1 MTRTQTSVA
10 SPATPPAASPY
21 RVYPSI
27 GVARVGN
34 APDKFYIGPEEYRG
48 LPTLPDGAPFTEA
61 DFRDEAGRLCRQAAR
76 FRIFR
81 DGPYGPEEV
90 TLATPGVAAITW
102 TAHVANK
109 KASWYTFV
117 TNEGEN
123 GYAPNH
129 PLRNASVQDRHSL
142 MIDAGPRSIAGASRS
157 GVHFDAASAPAHY
170 RGVHFPPEV
179 LNPTRERITRLG
191 ELRTDA
197 QGRLLVLGGAGISGT
212 AASPAHIGEYANND
226 GWWDDTSDGPV
237 AAVVRLDDGTEHRVE
252 PAWVLVGPPSY
263 APQIANLVSLWDT
276 IFDAAV
282 RAGRVPEIL
291 DGGMWKSGPDGYRP
305 SFRTEIQPL
314 IERATLYPWVAAIPP
329 KPHSFD
335 FARLG
340 KVPSSPADDENRG
353 LRTWIL
359 DVLRAPSQE
368 NVIVGATGRTMM
380 PYLAGDNCLIPGTL
394 TSKYLRLTDTQYFFL
409 QQWAAGWFR
418 EDAPPPDAATGLTRA
433 VLENCVGGAFSP
445 GIEMS
450 WISRNPA
457 IYRADDPFRIHADLV
472 LEGPLSTGFEP
483 ARMEPGDICR
493 YMAVPWQADFNECSS
508 QPMDGRV
515 IWWWPAQRPEF
526 VYLEPKAPAPGAAAA
541 AAPPPPSGRS
551 GTQVAWIG
559 TDFDQL
565 RGDFI
570 AFADDVDM
578 VRYWKDLGFVMEKTV
593 DGQSR
598 FVEVART
605 LPRPFFPPS
614 DPGAD

>member
-1 MTRTQTSVA
+1 MSSYKIQ
-10 SPATPPAASPY
+10 
-21 RVYPSI
+21 PSI

-34 APDKFYIGPEEYRG
+34 APSKFYIGPEEYRG
-48 LPTLPDGAPFTEA
+48 LPTLPDGAPFTER
-61 DFRDEAGRLCRQAAR
+61 DFRDDQGRLCRQAAR
-76 FRIFR
+76 FRVCR
-81 DGPYGPEEV
+81 DGPNGPEEV

-117 TNEGEN
+117 TNEGED

-129 PLRNASVQDRHSL
+129 PLRNPTVTDRQSL
-142 MIDAGPRSIAGASRS
+142 MIDAGPRSISGASQS
-157 GVHFDAASAPAHY
+157 GVNFDAASAPPGY
-170 RGVHFPPEV
+170 RGVNFPAGV
-179 LNPTRERITRLG
+179 LHPTRESITSLG

-197 QGRLLVLGGAGISGT
+197 DGRLLLLGGFGISGT
-212 AASPAHIGEYANND
+212 LSDDPVIGDYANND

-237 AAVVRLDDGTEHRVE
+237 SAVIRFTDGSEIR
-252 PAWVLVGPPSY
+252 ADASWVLVGPPSY
-263 APQIANLVSLWDT
+263 APQIPNLVSLWDT
-276 IFDAAV
+276 IFDAGV
-282 RAGRVPEIL
+282 RAGKVPAIQERGL
-291 DGGMWKSGPDGYRP
+291 WKSGPLGYRP
-305 SFRTEIQPL
+305 NFRTEIQPL

-335 FARLG
+335 FAMLG
-340 KVPSSPADDENRG
+340 AVPAAPAPDEYKG

-359 DVLRAPSQE
+359 GVLRAPSSE
-368 NVIVGATGRTMM
+368 NVIVNAKGRTMM
-380 PYLAGDNCLIPGTL
+380 PFLAGDNCLIPGTL

-409 QQWAAGWFR
+409 QQWAEGWFVD
-418 EDAPPPDAATGLTRA
+418 EPPAPDPATALTRA

-450 WISRNPA
+450 WISRDAA
-457 IYRADDPFRIHADLV
+457 IYQADDPLRINARLV
-472 LEGPLSTGFEP
+472 VEGPLSAGFDP
-483 ARMEPGDICR
+483 AAMEPGDVCR

-526 VYLEPKAPAPGAAAA
+526 VYLEPPAPMTTAAVAPSPPGIHSGA
-541 AAPPPPSGRS
+541 
-551 GTQVAWIG
+551 QVAWIG

-565 RGDFI
+565 RPDFI
-570 AFADDVDM
+570 MFANDVDM
-578 VRYWKDLGFVMEKTV
+578 VRYWGGLGFVMEKTV
-593 DGQSR
+593 QGESR

-614 DPGAD
+614 GSEGA